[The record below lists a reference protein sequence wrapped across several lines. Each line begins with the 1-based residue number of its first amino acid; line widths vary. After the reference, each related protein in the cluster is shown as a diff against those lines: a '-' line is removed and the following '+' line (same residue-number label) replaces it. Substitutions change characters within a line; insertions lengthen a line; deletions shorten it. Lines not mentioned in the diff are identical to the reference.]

1 MADPISGVAHQALSQ
16 GLGSERLRQQ
26 GGGPGGGQSFENVL
40 QRVQGGGAEGTPQAQ
55 GAPQV
60 GAPERAVS
68 GARLEEMRLDLMR
81 RVERLPPGA
90 GNVNALLP
98 ELLDSRTRLGMLRDV
113 ISKSNAPGSSA
124 TDLRGRFGQIETEW
138 NQVEAI
144 MRSNKDLSTTEL
156 LGLQARLYQ
165 VTQHV
170 EVLSKVVDQVTGG
183 VKTILNTNV

>member
-1 MADPISGVAHQALSQ
+1 MADPVSGVVQGNLSQ
-16 GLGSERLRQQ
+16 QLEGQRLQQQQGAGGRSFQDVLRQQ
-26 GGGPGGGQSFENVL
+26 EGAGGQ
-40 QRVQGGGAEGTPQAQ
+40 
-55 GAPQV
+55 AP
-60 GAPERAVS
+60 APPEAAAPAPVS
-68 GARLEEMRLDLMR
+68 GAKIEQMRIDLME
-81 RVERLPPGA
+81 RVGRLPPGSPA
-90 GNVNALLP
+90 VNALLP

-113 ISKSNAPGSSA
+113 MSKSNAPGSTQ

-138 NQVEAI
+138 NNVESI

>member
-1 MADPISGVAHQALSQ
+1 MADPVSGIAQGILSQ
-16 GLGSERLRQQ
+16 QLEGQKLQQQQ
-26 GGGPGGGQSFENVL
+26 GTGGRSFQSVL
-40 QRVQGGGAEGTPQAQ
+40 QQQQ
-55 GAPQV
+55 GAGDPSGAQAPSAPV
-60 GAPERAVS
+60 GEPAPVS
-68 GARLEEMRLDLMR
+68 GAKIEQMRVDLME
-81 RVERLPPGA
+81 RVNRLPPGSP
-90 GNVNALLP
+90 NVNALLP

-113 ISKSNAPGSSA
+113 MSKSGAPGASG
-124 TDLRGRFGQIETEW
+124 TDLRGRFGQIENEW
-138 NQVEAI
+138 NQVESI

>member
-1 MADPISGVAHQALSQ
+1 MADPVSGIVQGNLSQ
-16 GLGSERLRQQ
+16 QLEGQRFQQQQGAAGRSFESVLRQQ
-26 GGGPGGGQSFENVL
+26 EGDGSGAAGGPQ
-40 QRVQGGGAEGTPQAQ
+40 QTQA
-55 GAPQV
+55 P
-60 GAPERAVS
+60 PSVS
-68 GARLEEMRLDLMR
+68 GAKIEQMRLDLME
-81 RVERLPPGA
+81 RVNKLPPGSP
-90 GNVNALLP
+90 NVNALLP

-113 ISKSNAPGSSA
+113 ISKSNAPGSA
-124 TDLRGRFGQIETEW
+124 GPDLRGRFGQIETEW
-138 NQVEAI
+138 NQVESI

>member
-1 MADPISGVAHQALSQ
+1 MADPVSGVTLGNLSQ
-16 GLGSERLRQQ
+16 QLEGQRFQQQQGAGGRSFESVLRQQ
-26 GGGPGGGQSFENVL
+26 EGEANAL
-40 QRVQGGGAEGTPQAQ
+40 GTPQQ
-55 GAPQV
+55 TQ
-60 GAPERAVS
+60 APEAVS
-68 GARLEEMRLDLMR
+68 GAKIEQMRIDLME
-81 RVERLPPGA
+81 RVGKLPPGSPNA
-90 GNVNALLP
+90 NALLP

-138 NQVEAI
+138 NQVEAV

>member
-1 MADPISGVAHQALSQ
+1 MADPVSGIVQGNLSQ
-16 GLGSERLRQQ
+16 QLEGQRFQQQGAGGRSFESVLRQQ
-26 GGGPGGGQSFENVL
+26 E
-40 QRVQGGGAEGTPQAQ
+40 GGANPPEAPPA
-55 GAPQV
+55 GAPQP
-60 GAPERAVS
+60 APVS
-68 GARLEEMRLDLMR
+68 GAKIEQMRLDLME
-81 RVERLPPGA
+81 RVNKLPPGSS
-90 GNVNALLP
+90 NVNALMP
-98 ELLDSRTRLGMLRDV
+98 ELFDSRTRLGMLRDV
-113 ISKSNAPGSSA
+113 ISKSNAPDASK

-138 NQVEAI
+138 NQVEAV

>member
-1 MADPISGVAHQALSQ
+1 MSDPVSGIVQGNLSQ
-16 GLGSERLRQQ
+16 QLEGQRFQQQ
-26 GGGPGGGQSFENVL
+26 GTPGRSFESVL
-40 QRVQGGGAEGTPQAQ
+40 HQQEDGAATGRPDAQAP
-55 GAPQV
+55 AP
-60 GAPERAVS
+60 VS
-68 GARLEEMRLDLMR
+68 GAKIEQMRLDLMD
-81 RVERLPPGA
+81 RVNKLPPGSPSA
-90 GNVNALLP
+90 NALLP

-113 ISKSNAPGSSA
+113 ISKSNAPGSTR

-138 NQVEAI
+138 NQVESI

>member
-1 MADPISGVAHQALSQ
+1 MADPVSGIVQGNLSQ
-16 GLGSERLRQQ
+16 QLEGQRLQQQQ
-26 GGGPGGGQSFENVL
+26 GGAGRSFENVL
-40 QRVQGGGAEGTPQAQ
+40 RQQEGAGGQPSAPPEAQAP
-55 GAPQV
+55 AP
-60 GAPERAVS
+60 VS
-68 GARLEEMRLDLMR
+68 GAKIEQMRVDLME
-81 RVERLPPGA
+81 RVGRLPPGSPT
-90 GNVNALLP
+90 VNALLP

-113 ISKSNAPGSSA
+113 MSKQGAAGA
-124 TDLRGRFGQIETEW
+124 TGTDLRGRFGQIETEW
-138 NQVEAI
+138 NQVESI

>member
-1 MADPISGVAHQALSQ
+1 MADPVSGIAQNVLSQ
-16 GLGSERLRQQ
+16 QLEGQRLQQQQQ
-26 GGGPGGGQSFENVL
+26 GGAGRSFESVL
-40 QRVQGGGAEGTPQAQ
+40 RQHEGA
-55 GAPQV
+55 GAPQQG
-60 GAPERAVS
+60 GAPPESAAPATPPVS
-68 GARLEEMRLDLMR
+68 GAKIEQMRLDLME
-81 RVERLPPGA
+81 RVNRLPPGSPSA
-90 GNVNALLP
+90 GALLP

-113 ISKSNAPGSSA
+113 ISKSNAPGSSQ

-138 NQVEAI
+138 NQVEAV

>member
-1 MADPISGVAHQALSQ
+1 MADPVSGIAQNVLSQ
-16 GLGSERLRQQ
+16 QSEGQRLQQQQGDGGRSFESVLRQQ
-26 GGGPGGGQSFENVL
+26 GAGEGP
-40 QRVQGGGAEGTPQAQ
+40 Q
-55 GAPQV
+55 GAPQEA
-60 GAPERAVS
+60 APPAPPPVS
-68 GARLEEMRLDLMR
+68 GAKLEQMRLDLME
-81 RVERLPPGA
+81 RVGRLPPGSP
-90 GNVNALLP
+90 NVNALLP

-113 ISKSNAPGSSA
+113 ISKSNAPGSSG

-138 NQVEAI
+138 NQVEAV

>member
-1 MADPISGVAHQALSQ
+1 MADPVSGIVQGNLSQ
-16 GLGSERLRQQ
+16 QLEGQRLQQQQ
-26 GGGPGGGQSFENVL
+26 GGGGQSFENVL
-40 QRVQGGGAEGTPQAQ
+40 RQQEGA
-55 GAPQV
+55 GAPPS
-60 GAPERAVS
+60 APPDAAAPAPVS
-68 GARLEEMRLDLMR
+68 GAKIEQMRVDLME
-81 RVERLPPGA
+81 RVNRLPPGSPS
-90 GNVNALLP
+90 VNALLP

-113 ISKSNAPGSSA
+113 MSKQGATGPSG

-138 NQVEAI
+138 NNVESI
-144 MRSNKDLSTTEL
+144 MRSNKDLSTSEL